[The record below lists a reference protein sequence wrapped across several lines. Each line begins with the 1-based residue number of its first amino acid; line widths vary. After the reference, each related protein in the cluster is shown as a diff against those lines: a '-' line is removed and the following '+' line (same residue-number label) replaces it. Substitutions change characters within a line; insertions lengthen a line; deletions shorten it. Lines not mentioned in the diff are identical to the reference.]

1 MWWTNAFTTGP
12 CISVPLACLG
22 NWCTLCQT
30 LLGCSLTHDF
40 DKHNY
45 DSVCSGAEFL
55 MIGLSQQN
63 TTFRNP
69 SRRLTSG
76 ICSCRLFATFF
87 GELPAETLCEKKSVS
102 SFWNN
107 MNHQVS
113 MSISLPSARCHHLL
127 LHRISITKTMV
138 EWLFDCLIVW
148 LFDWWMMSL
157 RPTSRMTKW
166 SL

>member
-1 MWWTNAFTTGP
+1 MHSQDPAFQCLWHALVTGAP
-12 CISVPLACLG
+12 
-22 NWCTLCQT
+22 CQT

-69 SRRLTSG
+69 SRRLTSC

-102 SFWNN
+102 SF
-107 MNHQVS
+107 
-113 MSISLPSARCHHLL
+113 
-127 LHRISITKTMV
+127 
-138 EWLFDCLIVW
+138 
-148 LFDWWMMSL
+148 
-157 RPTSRMTKW
+157 
-166 SL
+166 